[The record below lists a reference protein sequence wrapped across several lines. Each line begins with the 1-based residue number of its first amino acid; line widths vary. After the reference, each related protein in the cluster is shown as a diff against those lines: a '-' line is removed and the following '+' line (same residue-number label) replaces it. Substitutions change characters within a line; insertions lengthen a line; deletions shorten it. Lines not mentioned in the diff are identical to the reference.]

1 MHYYCHQNSGMACVL
16 VLVIFRSTTSK
27 EKRVDTM
34 QNEGQLEF
42 KYIKIEEQLKIWHF
56 IKEILQLSSM

>member
-1 MHYYCHQNSGMACVL
+1 MACVL